1 MVFSGIWN
9 SFLFY
14 IYIDIFIE
22 LYFNEFL
29 VIIINEN
36 DINKM
41 IVFKRDILID
51 ILWMFVLFFWSIF
64 IKLY

>member
-51 ILWMFVLFFWSIF
+51 ILLMFVLFFWSIF
-64 IKLY
+64 I

>member
-36 DINKM
+36 WYKEDDC
-41 IVFKRDILID
+41 V
-51 ILWMFVLFFWSIF
+51 
-64 IKLY
+64 